1 MNVRCVLVDDEPLAL
16 QVVSQY
22 LEQVEDFTVVGICE
36 SALEAGA
43 FLSEHPVDLVF
54 LDINMPMLS
63 GLEFLKTLAQP
74 PLVVITTA
82 YREYAVDSYELD
94 VLDYLVK
101 PIPFARFMKTVHKV
115 REQLR
120 LQQHAH
126 LPEEAQEVPPKSPP
140 PKAEHLY
147 LKVDKKMVR
156 VEFADIIYVESLKDY
171 VRVITALENLIV
183 HYNLQAFTDLLPSKD
198 FARIHRSYTINLN
211 HIKAL
216 DGNSIEIGGKSLP
229 IGRNYQPEVK
239 QRILGGPKG

>member
-1 MNVRCVLVDDEPLAL
+1 MNVRCLLVDDEPLAL
-16 QVVSQY
+16 QVVTQY
-22 LEQVEDFTVVGICE
+22 LEQVEDFEVAGTCE
-36 SALEAGA
+36 SALEAGT
-43 FLSEHPVDLVF
+43 FLTTHPVDLVF

-63 GLEFLKTLAQP
+63 GLEFLKTLANP
-74 PLVVITTA
+74 PLIVITTA

-101 PIPFARFMKTVHKV
+101 PIPFARFMKTLHKV

-120 LQQHAH
+120 LRQQATQ
-126 LPEEAQEVPPKSPP
+126 PTATDGEPTPP
-140 PKAEHLY
+140 PPPLQADHLY
-147 LKVDKKMVR
+147 LKVDKKMIR
-156 VEFADIIYVESLKDY
+156 VEYSDIVYVESLKDY
-171 VRVITALENLIV
+171 VRVITTLESLIV
-183 HYNLQAFTDLLPSKD
+183 HYNLQAFTDLLPPKD

-239 QRILGGPKG
+239 QRILGGN

>member
-1 MNVRCVLVDDEPLAL
+1 MSVRCLLVDDEPLAR
-16 QVVSQY
+16 QVISQY
-22 LEQVEDFTVVGICE
+22 LDQVEDFEVMGTCE
-36 SALEAGA
+36 NALEAGTVI
-43 FLSEHPVDLVF
+43 SEKEVDLVF

-63 GLEFLKTLAQP
+63 GLEFMKTLVNP

-101 PIPFARFMKTVHKV
+101 PIPFPRFMKTLHKV

-120 LQQHAH
+120 LRQAANLAEDHG
-126 LPEEAQEVPPKSPP
+126 PESAQPQ
-140 PKAEHLY
+140 AEHIY

-156 VEFADIIYVESLKDY
+156 VEYADIVYVESLKDY
-171 VRVITALENLIV
+171 VRVITTLENLIV
-183 HYNLQAFTDLLPSKD
+183 HYNLQAFTELLPPSQ

-239 QRILGGPKG
+239 QRILGS